1 MSDALRAEMPSLLVN
16 AVTKRMK
23 EHTKR
28 RNAEPSLSQLGLSK
42 KEYGLLKS
50 KNTREILSNMVEEA
64 SQLASKDWAGSGSS
78 EQVGIL
84 IDFFKALE
92 EPVVSGSEWD
102 DKPMRM
108 QVAKRS

>member
-1 MSDALRAEMPSLLVN
+1 MA
-16 AVTKRMK
+16 KK
-23 EHTKR
+23 HTKR

-92 EPVVSGSEWD
+92 EPFQTVIHIGIEKSLAFELCHELLLTID
-102 DKPMRM
+102 N
-108 QVAKRS
+108 